1 MSRIDVL
8 GVGFDDLT
16 MDEAVE
22 RALGFMSGRAARY
35 ACTPNPEIVMA
46 AKKDAALRS
55 ALASADMVLADG
67 VGVTKAAAMLGTPLK
82 ARVPGIDFASG
93 VMARLAQR
101 GGSVFLFGAKPGVG
115 VEAAEK
121 LKGRVPGPSGG
132 GTADGYFTDDAPIV
146 EEINAAGPDLLM
158 VCLGSPKQELW
169 MSAHAGRL
177 NAGLMAGLGGSLDVF
192 AGRVERAPEAWRRLG
207 LEWLYRVI
215 KEPKRLGRVMKLP
228 LFVVEAAGQR
238 AKGKREHGK
247 QG

>member
-101 GGSVFLFGAKPGVG
+101 GGSVFLFGAKPGVA

-121 LKGRVPGPSGG
+121 LSAQYQGIVIA
-132 GTADGYFTDDAPIV
+132 GTSDGYFKDDAPVI
-146 EEINAAGPDLLM
+146 EKINAAGPDFLM
-158 VCLGSPKQELW
+158 VCLGSPKQERW
-169 MSAHAGRL
+169 MAA
-177 NAGLMAGLGGSLDVF
+177 NAGKLNCGFMAGLGGSLDVF